1 MTSQDTSSSE
11 DVMMARSEVVG
22 DAEWIDARQAAYYTS
37 SSVWTIR
44 NACSLRELRHIRI
57 GRINGPIRTRIE
69 WVDAW
74 MMRGVQGPVV
84 G

>member
-1 MTSQDTSSSE
+1 MTFPDTSSSE
-11 DVMMARSEVVG
+11 VIVMARSEVVG
-22 DAEWIDARQAAYYTS
+22 DAMWIDARQAADHTC

-44 NACSLRELRHIRI
+44 KSCSLHRLRHIRI
-57 GRINGPIRTRIE
+57 GRTNGPIRTRIE

-74 MMRGVQGPVV
+74 IMQGTQGPVA